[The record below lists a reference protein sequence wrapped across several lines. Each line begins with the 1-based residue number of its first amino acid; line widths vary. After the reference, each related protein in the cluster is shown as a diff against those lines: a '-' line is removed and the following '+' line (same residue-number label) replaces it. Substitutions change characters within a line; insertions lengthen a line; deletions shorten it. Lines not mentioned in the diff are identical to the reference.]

1 MGNGSRLAGSSRT
14 RKRAPGSCRQRS
26 VAVQRVK
33 EIFIFW
39 ILHQYS
45 LTVRRHLSPHGSFR
59 SYRLGRPSGV
69 PQLKTDDGVIALAAD
84 GHTLFVREAVLNAWT
99 MRVVSVDINTGK
111 RQLFKEIEPPDR
123 AGVLALGPVHITP
136 DGKTY
141 VFGSRAGSQTCMS
154 WKDYAD
160 SLRSMVGVAAP
171 GTGCSFR
178 HKKIAILAPAITTLA
193 S

>member
-1 MGNGSRLAGSSRT
+1 MPADGGTPKPITPEGTVGTQVTPDGERVLVKDPEDKYFLYPLHGNGSA
-14 RKRAPGSCRQRS
+14 
-26 VAVQRVK
+26 
-33 EIFIFW
+33 
-39 ILHQYS
+39 
-45 LTVRRHLSPHGSFR
+45 
-59 SYRLGRPSGV
+59 SGV
-69 PQLKTDDGVIALAAD
+69 PQLKTDDGVIASAAD

-160 SLRSMVGVAAP
+160 SLRSMVRVAAP